1 MIIMGVSKRQKFGKE
16 TRGICRQLLLYICPC
31 LDDEADNDRSKHCS
45 IYITSIALKIECSR
59 KNSGKLESHNEIT

>member
-1 MIIMGVSKRQKFGKE
+1 MGVSKRQKFGKE

-45 IYITSIALKIECSR
+45 IYLAQIALKIECRR
-59 KNSGKLESHNEIT
+59 KNLGKLENNNEIT